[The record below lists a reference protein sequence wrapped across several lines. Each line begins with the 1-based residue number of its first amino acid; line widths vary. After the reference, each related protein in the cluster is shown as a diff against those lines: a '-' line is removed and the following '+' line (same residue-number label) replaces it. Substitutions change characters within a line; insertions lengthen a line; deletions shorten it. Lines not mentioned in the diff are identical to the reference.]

1 MSTKDEE
8 QAKRDTLVGRFDRA
22 MYGDLLNKFGPP
34 ATNDDDEFDAQ
45 VTGSTPS
52 DLRAAQH
59 DARNDAE
66 IRESKPNSND

>member
-1 MSTKDEE
+1 
-8 QAKRDTLVGRFDRA
+8 